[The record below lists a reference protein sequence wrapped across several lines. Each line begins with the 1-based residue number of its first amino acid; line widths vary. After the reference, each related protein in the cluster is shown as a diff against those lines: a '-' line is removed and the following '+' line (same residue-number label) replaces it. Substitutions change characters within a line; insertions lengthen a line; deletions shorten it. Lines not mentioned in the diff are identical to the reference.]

1 MEAVIEYPPQ
11 IVPRPPGYLYLCL
24 FLVSPNFLPNPYPHK
39 PPRHLPPATPLWQ
52 PLVSAATKIK
62 ACRRPSKMT
71 VTNIFLHFA
80 REIYFPNIYFH
91 LTIFV
96 DITRVWMDTTIWSRC
111 LFIAQFR
118 ALRLGGGERCWF
130 EKCWRPSALNCLPRL
145 SLGC

>member
-1 MEAVIEYPPQ
+1 MEDVIEYPPQ

-24 FLVSPNFLPNPYPHK
+24 FLVSPNFLPNPHPHK

-52 PLVSAATKIK
+52 PLVSL
-62 ACRRPSKMT
+62 RPKSRPAEDHQRWQWQ
-71 VTNIFLHFA
+71 IYSSILH
-80 REIYFPNIYFH
+80 EIYFPNIYFH

-118 ALRLGGGERCWF
+118 ALRLGGRERCWF
-130 EKCWRPSALNCLPRL
+130 EKCWRSSALNCLPRL